1 MSRGTIQKLLA
12 SKLIGN
18 IIYVAIL
25 VGLCLFVYKAAADI
39 NYIWRWDRVPSYVI
53 SKVDD
58 TFVATHSGI
67 VEKDRD
73 GLIRIRRSDGSAI
86 FVTERGTLH
95 VEVGE
100 RVVAGDLI
108 ATHKGIVFG
117 PLARGLWMTLKISFF
132 SIFIAIGIGIVAGLM
147 RISPVYVLRKLA
159 ITYVE
164 LVRGTPLLVQIFIL
178 YFFFGKIF
186 NLSQM
191 QAGVAALSIFTGA
204 YIAEIV
210 RAGIQSIHKGQTEA
224 ARSLGL
230 NYIQTM
236 RHVILPQALRR
247 TLPPMA
253 GQFINLI
260 KDSSL
265 VSVIAITDLT
275 KAGREV
281 ISATHS
287 PFEIWFTVAAMYL
300 VLTASLS
307 YIVTRI
313 ERRLQRAD

>member
-1 MSRGTIQKLLA
+1 MNSGTVQKLLA

-18 IIYVAIL
+18 IIYTAII
-25 VGLCLFVYKAAADI
+25 VGFCLFVYKSAADI
-39 NYIWRWDRVPSYVI
+39 HYVWRWDRVPSYII
-53 SKVDD
+53 STVDD
-58 TFVATHSGI
+58 TYIATASGV
-67 VEKDRD
+67 VEKDND
-73 GLIRIRRSDGSAI
+73 GFIRIRRAEGSTV
-86 FVTERGTLH
+86 FVAERGTLH
-95 VEVGE
+95 VPVGQSVTTGD
-100 RVVAGDLI
+100 VVASY
-108 ATHKGIVFG
+108 KGIVIG
-117 PLARGLWMTLKISFF
+117 PLLRGLWMTLKISFF
-132 SIFIAIGIGIVAGLM
+132 SIFVAIGIGIVAGLM

-186 NLSQM
+186 NLGQM

-210 RAGIQSIHKGQTEA
+210 RAGVQSIHRGQTEA

-230 NYIQTM
+230 NYMQTM
-236 RHVILPQALRR
+236 RYVILPQALRR

-253 GQFINLI
+253 GQFISLI

-287 PFEIWFTVAAMYL
+287 PFEVWFTVAFMYL
-300 VLTASLS
+300 ILTAALS
-307 YIVTRI
+307 YLITRI
-313 ERRLQRAD
+313 EIRLARAD